1 MNAVEIDLDHRNAW
15 AETGVKAGDYTKATG
30 EQGLATGFGDTPK
43 VGVGGITLS
52 GGIGFLVRKHGLTI
66 DDVLAAEV
74 VTADGQLVKVDEKN
88 HPDLFWALRGGG
100 GNYGV
105 VTRLLFRLHEIDE
118 VLGGMLMLP
127 ASADVISGLIAAAE
141 AAPKE
146 LSIIANIAKAPPVP
160 FVPAEYHGKPIVI
173 APMVYAGDVEAGE
186 RAIAPIRAVAA
197 PLADTVRP
205 IRYPEI
211 QRA

>member
-1 MNAVEIDLDHRNAW
+1 M
-15 AETGVKAGDYTKATG
+15 
-30 EQGLATGFGDTPK
+30 
-43 VGVGGITLS
+43 
-52 GGIGFLVRKHGLTI
+52 
-66 DDVLAAEV
+66 
-74 VTADGQLVKVDEKN
+74 
-88 HPDLFWALRGGG
+88 
-100 GNYGV
+100 
-105 VTRLLFRLHEIDE
+105 
-118 VLGGMLMLP
+118 
-127 ASADVISGLIAAAE
+127 
-141 AAPKE
+141 
-146 LSIIANIAKAPPVP
+146 P